1 MPHPPRRISIIG
13 WLSLHSFSSVTS
25 FSRLI
30 YWLCI
35 ALISVTTCAILFS
48 GWWIGQRYSEAVA
61 EQQINR
67 ADYFLQ
73 GFLQSEQALH
83 TTAVKGV
90 ITDFG
95 FRRTVADGD
104 PDTIASMLDNH
115 AQRVGLDLLLITD
128 RDGQFLSSYGSL
140 IDDDSNGRVYRLLRD
155 TPERPHLIALQNGF
169 YWLYLSAIK
178 APHIVGYAI
187 AGTAV
192 DIDKLNHIQSLTG
205 VDLSIYSR
213 TMGYALNTSPD
224 VAGFIENG
232 DHEALVPSPWE
243 RQQFI
248 SRQIDINDLPQG
260 DITLYMTAD
269 LSDFHRQFDRFSIN
283 MLIVTALLVTLITIA
298 SLLISRRMVMP
309 FETLQKK
316 LLHRASYDHLTGI
329 HNRLTVSEL
338 CQRCL
343 SNSQRAEKPL
353 FIALLDLDHF
363 KAVNDSHGHTAG
375 DMVLAEVATRL
386 KHSLRSYDVLG
397 RYGGEEFII
406 AGQLPIVDCRLN
418 LLRIKSAVSEM
429 IFNYKNKRIEMTV
442 SVGACFIDF
451 ADFSGEVTL
460 ERLIEWADQAL
471 YEAKSQGRDR
481 VVINH
486 CQSTGMQ
493 SETVS

>member
-1 MPHPPRRISIIG
+1 M
-13 WLSLHSFSSVTS
+13 TS

-35 ALISVTTCAILFS
+35 ALISVTTCTILLS

-61 EQQINR
+61 EQQIDR
-67 ADYFLQ
+67 ADYYLQ

-83 TTAVKGV
+83 ATAVKGV

-115 AQRVGLDLLLITD
+115 AQRVGLDLLFITD
-128 RDGQFLSSYGSL
+128 REGQFLSSYGSL
-140 IDDDSNGRVYRLLRD
+140 IDDDSDGRLFSLLKD
-155 TPERPHLIALQNGF
+155 RPDRPYIIALKNGF

-187 AGTAV
+187 AGSAI
-192 DIDKLNHIQSLTG
+192 DIDKLSHIKSITG
-205 VDLSIYSR
+205 VDLSIYSN
-213 TMGYALNTSPD
+213 TMGYALNTSPQ
-224 VAGFIENG
+224 VARFIENG
-232 DHEALVPSPWE
+232 EYDTLVPSPWD

-248 SRQIDINDLPQG
+248 SRQITMNVLPQD
-260 DITLYMTAD
+260 DIKLYMTAD
-269 LSDFHRQFDRFSIN
+269 LSDFYRQFDAFSIN
-283 MLIVTALLVTLITIA
+283 MLIVTGLLVTLITIA
-298 SLLISRRMVMP
+298 SLLVSKRMVMP
-309 FETLQKK
+309 LETLQKK

-338 CQRCL
+338 CQRSL
-343 SNSQRAEKPL
+343 SESQRAETPF

-375 DMVLAEVATRL
+375 DMVLAEVAQRL
-386 KHSLRSYDVLG
+386 KNSLREYDVIG

-406 AGQLPIVDCRLN
+406 AGQLPLKHCRQH
-418 LLRIKSAVSEM
+418 LLRIKKAVSSEL
-429 IFNYKNKRIEMTV
+429 FSYKDKRIDMTL
-442 SVGACFIDF
+442 SIGACFIDF
-451 ADFSGEVTL
+451 AHLSGEVTL
-460 ERLIEWADQAL
+460 QRLTEWADQAL
-471 YEAKSQGRDR
+471 YEAKSEGRDR

-486 CQSTGMQ
+486 CQSAGMQ
-493 SETVS
+493 METIDQR